1 MEWRIASARGKLKM
15 GTTVEDLLQLA
26 WQSDVEGRPGTRD
39 ALLTLAV
46 AEGGVED
53 IVLAE
58 KCRRLLVARRPG
70 HFFATPAPLSQA
82 LDHPQVM
89 ETIDKLRK
97 MFPPVRVRHML
108 MRGAAQ
114 RGPFTGGAIAPTL
127 LLLDLAPSPTPPP
140 PHIRP
145 RPEAAVPPPL
155 PFPPPILAEPDD
167 ANDPSRLVA
176 LYWSVLVAMA
186 LLLKTVI
193 EPGTRG
199 DDLGG

>member
-1 MEWRIASARGKLKM
+1 MA
-15 GTTVEDLLQLA
+15 TTVEELLQLA

-46 AEGGVED
+46 AEGGVDD

-58 KCRRLLVARRPG
+58 QCRRVLVARRPG
-70 HFFATPAPLSQA
+70 HFFATPAPLSQS
-82 LDHPQVM
+82 LDRPQVVD
-89 ETIDKLRK
+89 TIDKLRN

-145 RPEAAVPPPL
+145 RVQEPTPRPL
-155 PFPPPILAEPDD
+155 PFLPPILSQAEEDD
-167 ANDPSRLVA
+167 EPSNLVA
-176 LYWSVLVAMA
+176 MYWSVLLAMA

-193 EPGTRG
+193 EPREREHEQNRRAS
-199 DDLGG
+199 